1 MLPAITLMSMV
12 NSMLYFNPQFR
23 AAALHH
29 ATTAFNFTLASS
41 LKNCS
46 SYNRSTIMINFAD
59 YDSSERWLM
68 NGGPAY
74 AHVHGVR
81 CCQFLDGWFCL

>member
-1 MLPAITLMSMV
+1 MSMV

-23 AAALHH
+23 TAALHH

-41 LKNCS
+41 LENCS

-68 NGGPAY
+68 NFYLFIFFYLHSLLFYPARIL
-74 AHVHGVR
+74 GLKGLL
-81 CCQFLDGWFCL
+81 Q